1 MSETEREEL
10 VRTDVQHVAHKL
22 KGDKEDIKKKA
33 PIRLRRK
40 IRRVSRKRRRRR
52 FLSLLALFLFAL
64 GVTIFLIYEHYVL
77 YPGVVQRDSI
87 LLKDRGTDYIE
98 LTWDQTRNTDYY
110 KVFYK
115 TKEEMVF
122 GIEQDSKDGTWS
134 ELKVSEPK
142 ARIEGL
148 KEGETYAFA
157 VKSENDGHT
166 AKSTLNKF
174 FTTQKTQTIKTD
186 DQIIKFANSKPFK
199 FDAEAE
205 TELTYEME
213 ESDVLHIDEKTG
225 NIVIDGIG
233 TADVKITAKESWEF
247 EGTTKTV
254 TVTVMDIYPVSASG
268 ATPHSIYYASA
279 DNCEAHIAVEG
290 AGGAD
295 VPQGMAFTGEKYM
308 ICFGMYGPTRI
319 VNYDTDG
326 SNREVIVPGV
336 SLGHPNG
343 FTFNPDKEWCY
354 CVRGN
359 SNKCAIYDVANGD
372 FWTINMPV
380 GCSGIGYD
388 KERKKLYTS
397 ARGSL
402 VSYDPESLSVENRF
416 RRVRR
421 GGTEYMQDCE
431 AYDGLLLNCVSGS
444 SKHGTNYIDIYDME
458 NARYIGTITCDLGEV
473 ESAIVNNE
481 GFLEIL
487 TNSSGTSDYIWKTDF
502 NIKKIA
508 DEAKR
513 YEEDS

>member
-10 VRTDVQHVAHKL
+10 ERTDVQHAAHKL
-22 KGDKEDIKKKA
+22 KGDKEEIKKKA

-40 IRRVSRKRRRRR
+40 IRRVSRRRRRMR

-64 GVTIFLIYEHYVL
+64 GVMIFLVYEHYVS
-77 YPGVVQRDSI
+77 YPGVVDRDSI
-87 LLKDRGTDYIE
+87 KLIDRGIDYVTLSWDETRNADGYNVYYKQTDSLNLEEKIVMDS
-98 LTWDQTRNTDYY
+98 TWDSVRVTSTEV
-110 KVFYK
+110 K
-115 TKEEMVF
+115 
-122 GIEQDSKDGTWS
+122 
-134 ELKVSEPK
+134 L
-142 ARIEGL
+142 EGL
-148 KEGETYAFA
+148 QEGLTYAIA
-157 VKSENDGHT
+157 VKSEKDGNM
-166 AKSTLNKF
+166 AESTLGKR
-174 FTTQKTQTIKTD
+174 FTTQKTQTIKID
-186 DQIIKFANSKPFK
+186 EQLIKFSSSKPFK
-199 FDAEAE
+199 LDAEAMTEMVYE
-205 TELTYEME
+205 TEEN
-213 ESDVLHIDEKTG
+213 DVLHVDAETG
-225 NIVIDGIG
+225 NIVIDGPG
-233 TADVKITAKESWEF
+233 TADVTIKAKETWTYAGSS
-247 EGTTKTV
+247 KTV
-254 TVTVMDIYPVSASG
+254 EITVLDAYPVPASG
-268 ATPHSIYYASA
+268 ARPHSIYQVSA
-279 DNCEAHIAVEG
+279 DNCEAYLAVEG

-295 VPQGMAFTGEKYM
+295 VPQGMAYTGEKYM
-308 ICFGMYGPTRI
+308 VCFGMYGPTRI

-380 GCSGIGYD
+380 GCSGVGYD

-416 RRVRR
+416 RRVSRS
-421 GGTEYMQDCE
+421 GHEYMQDCE
-431 AYDGLLLNCVSGS
+431 ACDGLLLNCVSGS
-444 SKHGTNYIDIYDME
+444 SLHGTNYIDIYDME

-473 ESAIVNNE
+473 ESAIVNEE
-481 GFLEIL
+481 GYLEIL
-487 TNSSGTSDYIWKTDF
+487 SNSSSRNDYIWKTDL

-508 DEAKR
+508 EEVDR